1 MLSACCAE
9 ELGLGGGTRS
19 IPRIVVGGR
28 SEGRGEEEGSGVQDR
43 VVKMLM
49 FVFRGGRQL
58 QMCFPGFLVGG
69 GEKCRRNEGAD

>member
-1 MLSACCAE
+1 M
-9 ELGLGGGTRS
+9 
-19 IPRIVVGGR
+19 
-28 SEGRGEEEGSGVQDR
+28 QDR

-69 GEKCRRNEGAD
+69 GGGGRNAEETKELIAM